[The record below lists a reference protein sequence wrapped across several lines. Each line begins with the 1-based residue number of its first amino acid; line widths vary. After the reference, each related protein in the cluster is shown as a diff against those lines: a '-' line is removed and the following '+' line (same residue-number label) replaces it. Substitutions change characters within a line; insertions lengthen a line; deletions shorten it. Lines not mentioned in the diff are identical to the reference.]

1 MGHGP
6 KPVRVKRFV
15 GGQIRRFD
23 PQQIFKRPGNVVAF
37 RDFWR
42 GAHCRLEPFL
52 RFLRVLGQ
60 ANRHIDDKAAPG
72 LHRVELCPVTFYHA
86 ALFQILNP
94 AQTGRGGQADTI
106 GQIQIRY
113 SPVPRQD
120 TQYMLVDPIF
130 RHDKLQPSCDSAQ
143 FDNYIAPISAQYA
156 QMTIELLLALVGFA
170 FVSSITPGP
179 NNMMLLASGA
189 NFGLRRTV
197 PHMAGVSLGHSFM
210 IVVLGAGL
218 MEVFRAYPR
227 IQDVMTYVA
236 VAYLL
241 WLSWKIANAAPK
253 TPEAPQAEGRPF
265 TFLQAAGFQWVNP
278 KGWFMALTALTAY
291 TADQSFLQ
299 VLIVA
304 GVFACTNLPSITFW
318 TVLGQQM
325 RRFLTSPARL
335 RAFNWTMAALLV
347 ASVVPVFWH

>member
-6 KPVRVKRFV
+6 KPVRVKGLV
-15 GGQIRRFD
+15 GGQISRFD
-23 PQQIFKRPGNVVAF
+23 PQQIFECPRDVMAF
-37 RDFWR
+37 RDFGR

-52 RFLRVLGQ
+52 RLLRVLGQ
-60 ANRHIDDKAAPG
+60 ANSHIDHKAATG

-86 ALFQILNP
+86 ALFKILNP
-94 AQTGRGGQADTI
+94 AQAGRGGQADTI
-106 GQIQIRY
+106 SQIQIRY
-113 SPVPRQD
+113 PPILRKGA
-120 TQYMLVDPIF
+120 QYMLVDPIF
-130 RHDKLQPSCDSAQ
+130 RHDKLHPFRDFAQ
-143 FDNYIAPISAQYA
+143 LDNYIALVSAQYA

-227 IQDVMTYVA
+227 VQDVLTYVA
-236 VAYLL
+236 IAYLM
-241 WLSWKIANAAPK
+241 WLAWKIANAAPK
-253 TPEAPQAEGRPF
+253 APDAPETEGRPF

-291 TADQSFLQ
+291 TANQSFGQ

-304 GVFACTNLPSITFW
+304 GVFACTNLPAITFW

-347 ASVVPVFWH
+347 ASLVPVLWH